1 MKEKTLVTLDFET
14 YYDTKLSLTKL
25 TTMDY
30 VRHEKFKVWGVGIK
44 IDQNDTE
51 WYGED
56 ETEEAINSIDW
67 SNAVLLCHNTMFDGY
82 ILTQYYNVKPS
93 YYLDTAAMARGAN
106 PGQSARLKDVA
117 ERTFPNDPQMRKG
130 DELIM
135 AKGIYDLPPDIE
147 EAIAGY
153 CIQDV
158 DLTYAIYAEMSK
170 TYPESELDVIDL
182 TTRMFCEPSIK
193 IDRERLTAYHEQEFN
208 NAEALIAASGYD
220 RKQLASNQQFSAI
233 IEELGIVVPTK
244 PSPSNPDKK
253 IPALGKNDAGFK
265 QMAKMYPEHNH
276 IWDARVA
283 VKSRLTETRSKR
295 FLDAGDPLTDLIP
308 APIRYYAAHTGRF
321 GGTEKLNMQNL
332 PRGGELRKC
341 LMAPE
346 GHLIYVADLS
356 NIEARMLAWLAGEE
370 DLLQQFRNGDDIYSN
385 FASKIYNR
393 PINKND
399 DPTERFV
406 GKTAILGLGY
416 GMGHEKFKNT
426 LKSGAMGPP
435 MEFSEEQARAVVNTY
450 RSTYSGIKTLWTKLE
465 DLLRQTLHRDNY
477 GNTYGPLT
485 VDHHALILP
494 NGMALRYHNL
504 RHSMDG
510 LVFDSKGKTEYTYGG
525 KICENVVQALSRII
539 ITDSM
544 LRLDKSMPDAR
555 IALTVHDEI
564 VIIAP
569 DTHPHATMEK
579 IIDDMCQAPSWA
591 PDIPLDAEGGF
602 DTRYSK

>member
-1 MKEKTLVTLDFET
+1 MKNKTLVTLDFET
-14 YYDTKLSLTKL
+14 YYDPKVSLTKL

-30 VRHEKFKVWGVGIK
+30 IRHSKFKVWGVGIK
-44 IDQNDTE
+44 IEDEPTE

-56 ETEEAINSIDW
+56 EVEDAINEINW
-67 SNAVLLCHNTMFDGY
+67 SNTKVVCHNTPFDAY
-82 ILTQYYNVKPS
+82 ILTQYYKVIPA
-93 YYLDTAAMARGAN
+93 YYIDTAAMSRGMW

-117 ERTFPNDPQMRKG
+117 ERLFPDDPSMRKG
-130 DELIM
+130 DELVM

-158 DLTYAIYAEMSK
+158 DLTYAIYQKMSK
-170 TYPESELDVIDL
+170 AYPQSELDIIDL
-182 TTRMFCEPSIK
+182 TTRMFCEPSLK
-193 IDRERLTAYHEQEFN
+193 IDRERLTTYHEQEFN

-220 RKQLASNQQFSAI
+220 RKQLSSNQQFSEI
-233 IEELGIVVPTK
+233 IESLSIVVPTK

-265 QMAKMYPEHNH
+265 QMATMYPEHKH
-276 IWDARVA
+276 LWDARIA

-295 FLDAGDPLTDLIP
+295 FLDAADPVTDLIP

-341 LMAPE
+341 LIAPE

-356 NIEARMLAWLAGEE
+356 NIEARMLAWLAGETE
-370 DLLQQFRNGDDIYSN
+370 LLEQFRKGDDIYSN

-393 PINKND
+393 PINKHN

-416 GMGHEKFKNT
+416 GMGHEKFKAT
-426 LKSGAMGPP
+426 LKSGAMGPA
-435 MEFSEEQARAVVNTY
+435 MEFTEEEARNVVHTY
-450 RSTYSGIKTLWTKLE
+450 RSSYSGIKMLWTKLE
-465 DLLRQTLHRDNY
+465 DFLRQSLHRDNY

-485 VDHHALILP
+485 IAEQTIVLP
-494 NGMALRYHNL
+494 NGMGLRYHKL
-504 RHSMDG
+504 RHSMNG
-510 LVFDSKGKTEYTYGG
+510 LTFESRGKPEYTYGG
-525 KICENVVQALSRII
+525 KITENVIQALSRII

-544 LRLDKSMPDAR
+544 FRLSNSIPNGKV
-555 IALTVHDEI
+555 ALTVHDEVVI
-564 VIIAP
+564 VAP
-569 DTHPHATMEK
+569 DTNPHATMEK
-579 IIDDMCQAPSWA
+579 IINDMCQPPSWA